1 MGGSHGSDRTYLGVS
16 LLTGA
21 LVAGL
26 LLAIVRPDRHST
38 DIVVILLLACV
49 GGVIG
54 TIAGAAREVV
64 PAQRQEASDW
74 TDTKP

>member
-1 MGGSHGSDRTYLGVS
+1 MAVTARIFGVS

-26 LLAIVRPDRHST
+26 LLAIVRQDRHST
-38 DIVVILLLACV
+38 DIVVILFLACV

-64 PAQRQEASDW
+64 SAQRQEASDW